1 MADQAPG
8 SPDNRR
14 RIPQPEVAPPLV
26 RKVRDQAVPVLS
38 PEAQNTNAF
47 RQLQFEDA
55 IAAADH
61 NNVQGVVN
69 GIAVV
74 AIADD
79 SDDMSDDE

>member
-1 MADQAPG
+1 
-8 SPDNRR
+8 
-14 RIPQPEVAPPLV
+14 
-26 RKVRDQAVPVLS
+26 LS